1 VQFGGL
7 PWISARRFA
16 TFALIAPF
24 LLAISSSSQVRHEI
38 AQRLRSAPL
47 ILVCVLGFLAM
58 ASLSVL
64 TSNLPDQSISGL
76 SDAILTWYVPFLAAI
91 YVVKNKDDS
100 ILMLK
105 IVCFCALFNSAAGIV
120 EFRLQHRIFL
130 DIFPKSML
138 DAFIEA
144 NPSMADFLDV
154 SKSFREGV
162 FRAAS
167 VFLTAL
173 SFAEFEI
180 MVIPIGLFFALH
192 RERLFERCLG
202 WMVVIGAIGGILVSG
217 SRGGYVGFL
226 VSTAAFAGAWA
237 VRKAQT
243 DKASLAPAFVG
254 LLAALSFGT
263 VLMAVLFTHRGH
275 DMVLGSGEEAASTQ
289 GRWIQWAAALP
300 MIKTNPITGHGIAT
314 GGADIGSSIDSYV
327 ISLLLET
334 GVPGLVFFIGIC
346 CLPIWFGLRNY
357 IYDLS
362 ESGALAGTLACSFIA
377 FTLYRL
383 VLSQR
388 ENNMLAFFLLALV
401 VVAIY
406 EYQTKHITERKRYRL
421 KRRPDSQ
428 ACGRRT

>member
-1 VQFGGL
+1 
-7 PWISARRFA
+7 
-16 TFALIAPF
+16 
-24 LLAISSSSQVRHEI
+24 
-38 AQRLRSAPL
+38 
-47 ILVCVLGFLAM
+47 
-58 ASLSVL
+58 
-64 TSNLPDQSISGL
+64 
-76 SDAILTWYVPFLAAI
+76 LTWYVPFVAAI

-120 EFRLQHRIFL
+120 EFRYQHRIFL

-138 DAFIEA
+138 DAFVEA
-144 NPSMADFLDV
+144 NPTIAGFLDV
-154 SKSFREGV
+154 SKNFSEGSY
-162 FRAAS
+162 RAAS
-167 VFLTAL
+167 IFATPL

-226 VSTAAFAGAWA
+226 VSMAAFAGAWA

-275 DMVLGSGEEAASTQ
+275 DMVLGSGDEAASTE
-289 GRWIQWAAALP
+289 GRWVQWAAALP
-300 MIKTNPITGHGIAT
+300 IIKTNPITGHGFAT
-314 GGADIGSSIDSYV
+314 GGADIAMSIDSYL

-346 CLPIWFGLRNY
+346 CLPIWFGIRNY

-362 ESGALAGTLACSFIA
+362 EFGAVAGALACSFIA
-377 FTLYRL
+377 FALYRL

-388 ENNMLAFFLLALV
+388 ENNMFQFFLLGLV

-406 EYQTKHITERKRYRL
+406 EYQTKNIAERQRYGV
-421 KRRPDSQ
+421 KRRPYSR
-428 ACGRRT
+428 AEGGKLRTT